1 MSNLPAWDFLN
12 DVNLAVD
19 ELEAQMARATSPEPT
34 NQNELAA
41 FDLEEYHEMGLPSN
55 PNKKQ
60 ETFRIWENEFPMFTQ
75 IHIRLWLFWAG
86 ILRHFY
92 THPRVAGHDDLRKR
106 LDKCINVLQNESSDT
121 WMAATETTK
130 KYHEYT
136 LGIHPTCEK
145 PEADE
150 FIGMY
155 EECEYIAL
163 GTLLEVNAWF
173 IRRLTVGLNHVIGP
187 KLQYIKQKMAPHL
200 EDVDYKRAL
209 PDDCPKLLDFRN
221 KLKERWHTFIRDPS
235 KPLSEEH
242 RNLFAH
248 REHQ

>member
-60 ETFRIWENEFPMFTQ
+60 ETFP
-75 IHIRLWLFWAG
+75 
-86 ILRHFY
+86 
-92 THPRVAGHDDLRKR
+92 
-106 LDKCINVLQNESSDT
+106 
-121 WMAATETTK
+121 ETTK

-136 LGIHPTCEK
+136 LGIHPTCRK

-150 FIGMY
+150 FISMY